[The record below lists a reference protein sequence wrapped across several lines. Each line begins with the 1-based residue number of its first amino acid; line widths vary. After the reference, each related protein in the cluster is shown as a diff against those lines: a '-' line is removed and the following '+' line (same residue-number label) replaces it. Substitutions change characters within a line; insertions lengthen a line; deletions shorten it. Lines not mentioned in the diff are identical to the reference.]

1 MKFYVGVTD
10 NDWFAFLTDRKVDE
24 VNFWRPGG
32 GHPFGV
38 IQPGAPFLFKLHS
51 PLNYIV
57 GGGFFV
63 KYTRLPLSM
72 AWKIFGEKNGAGSF
86 SAFSSQILQY
96 RNDKSNVVHDPEIG
110 CIILASTFF
119 FDKADWIEPPSD
131 WSRHIVQGKSYDT
144 GDPVGK
150 SVWDR
155 VQEKLLKY
163 ISVEPAGTESGNVAE
178 PTPLYG
184 AEYLTRG
191 RLGQSAFKALVLDA
205 YGRRC
210 AMTGERTMPVLE
222 AAHIKPFAESGPNT
236 PQNGLLLR
244 ADLHILFDRGYIT
257 VTHQLNVDVSKRIK
271 EEFEN
276 GRDYYALHGTPL
288 KVIPH
293 DGYEKPSKVFLDWHN
308 QNVYR
313 A

>member
-10 NDWFAFLTDRKVDE
+10 NDWFTFLSERKADE

-32 GHPFGV
+32 GHSFSV

-51 PLNYIV
+51 PLNYIA

-63 KYTRLPLSM
+63 KYTTLPLSM
-72 AWKIFGEKNGAGSF
+72 AWKIFGDKNGSSSF
-86 SAFSSQILQY
+86 ETFSSQIFQY
-96 RNDKSNVVHDPEIG
+96 RGDDPASVRDPDIG
-110 CIILASTFF
+110 CIILSSTFF
-119 FDKADWIEPPSD
+119 FERADWIEVTD
-131 WSRHIVQGKSYDT
+131 NWSRHIVQGKSYDSQ
-144 GDPVGK
+144 DPIGSK
-150 SVWDR
+150 VWNR

-163 ISVEPAGTESGNVAE
+163 ISLQVPEARPPVIAE
-178 PTPLYG
+178 PTAL
-184 AEYLTRG
+184 YLTRG
-191 RLGQSAFKALVLDA
+191 RLGQSSFKALVLDA

-222 AAHIKPFAESGPNT
+222 AAHIKPFAQTGPNN

-244 ADLHILFDRGYIT
+244 ADLHILFDRGYVT
-257 VTHQLNVDVSKRIK
+257 VSNDLRIEVSKKIK

-276 GRDYYALHGTPL
+276 GRDYYALDGNTL
-288 KVIPH
+288 KVIPRE
-293 DGYEKPSKVFLDWHN
+293 GYERPSRIFLEWHN
-308 QNVYR
+308 QNIYR